1 MNVSNK
7 AEPYDTVQIMITYAR
22 LGHLK
27 EVTSVTSR
35 LAVTLAREL
44 AEFIALIGD
53 LWDQTP
59 LSEDHAAQV
68 ND

>member
-1 MNVSNK
+1 
-7 AEPYDTVQIMITYAR
+7 MITYAR

-59 LSEDHAAQV
+59 LSKDHAAQV